1 MDLDYDKLAIAQ
13 TNDCENQRYLKNLGG
28 LRQLDVPESQSK
40 LWCDISTGKPRPFLP
55 PAFRRS
61 AYERL
66 HGLSHPGIKATK
78 KLVAERFVS
87 PKMNSHVVAWA
98 RSCIECQRA
107 KITRHVSSP
116 LASFMLPD
124 SRFDTV
130 HVDIVGPLTVS
141 RGQRYL
147 LTCVDRF
154 TRWPEVIPIHDIC
167 ADTVAKAFLIGWVA
181 RFGVPSAVIS
191 DRGRQFE
198 SELWSDLC
206 KLLGI
211 KKCRTTAYHP
221 QSNGMMERLHRQL
234 KASLRA
240 HDAYPDWMAVLPAVL
255 LGIRLAIKDDL
266 NCTSSELVYGTTL
279 RLPGEDCAPMS
290 TPTTGDIASYATQL
304 RTAMSALAPTAP
316 RQKKSKNNF
325 CSCRVD

>member
-1 MDLDYDKLAIAQ
+1 MIFLQVNLDHFCHQ
-13 TNDCENQRYLKNLGG
+13 
-28 LRQLDVPESQSK
+28 
-40 LWCDISTGKPRPFLP
+40 
-55 PAFRRS
+55 RS

-66 HGLSHPGIKATK
+66 HDLSHPGIKATK
-78 KLVAERFVS
+78 KLVAERFVRS
-87 PKMNSHVVAWA
+87 KVNSHVVAWA
-98 RSCIECQRA
+98 HSCIECQRA

-116 LASFMLPD
+116 LASFTLPD

-141 RGQRYL
+141 QGQCYL

-167 ADTVAKAFLIGWVA
+167 ADTVAKAFFNGWVA

-191 DRGRQFE
+191 DSGRQFE

-211 KKCRTTAYHP
+211 KKYRTTAYHP
-221 QSNGMMERLHRQL
+221 QSNGMVERLHRQL
-234 KASLRA
+234 QASLRA
-240 HDAYPDWMAVLPAVL
+240 HDAYPDWMAVLPAAL
-255 LGIRLAIKDDL
+255 LSIRSAIKDDL

-279 RLPGEDCAPMS
+279 RLPGEYCPPMS
-290 TPTTGDIASYATQL
+290 TPTTGDIASFATQL
-304 RTAMSALAPTAP
+304 
-316 RQKKSKNNF
+316 
-325 CSCRVD
+325 